1 MKTDWPMRRPLF
13 PVAVAGLLGTV
24 AGLFWGEKPWI
35 WSGWLV
41 CGFVLSWWGPKAFR
55 TIGVWVFVFGVFAFY
70 TGARVHAPS
79 PESLRARAGEQGGT
93 ARLEGMMVELPAER
107 IWSNGDRAVE
117 AEFRVERIETESGWV
132 TCPGKVLM
140 RIDPAPEK
148 TPAVG
153 DLLCVGGYLSLPES
167 PKNPG
172 EFNRRK
178 NLQSQGMDYLF
189 RVHPLDLQD
198 TGSRESAWLP
208 RLAAGLRAHMLR
220 ATSMG
225 LEKDPEAA
233 GLIAGMLFG
242 YRDGV
247 GQDLREVFRNTG
259 TLHLFAVSGQNLAVV
274 AGMLLWILALSGAVR
289 WRWAWMTLPVV
300 FVFCMA
306 TGMEASAARA
316 FVMTA
321 VLYVGWVIGR
331 PMDPANWLG
340 ASLLALL
347 IWDPRQVGDAGF
359 QLSFLVVAGLMVFA
373 GPWQRKLVEWGRPD
387 PWIPRRLLG
396 PWRRGWTRIWS
407 LGATVLASSAAAWT
421 GSLLPGLFLFHQV
434 VPVALLANVVA
445 APVAGSVTITAA
457 ISSFVAPVFPAGTVG
472 LNLINARLVHFLA
485 ASLGWMAGWPG
496 GHFSVADPRVWF
508 DSKPWIKVVAMEGS
522 APTLI
527 SGAGGKWLL
536 EPGSAKGW
544 ANTLRPFLNWHGVQ
558 GIDGVALMAGT
569 SGRMA
574 AAVDLLEGWRIGWW
588 AESGLGGRSG
598 VLKNW
603 REEME
608 RSQKGRRFWRSGDRV
623 PLGEDWTAEILWP
636 PVGEGGQA
644 EENGIVLMLR
654 CGESRLLWAGAISGA
669 IEREL
674 VLVHGDH
681 LRADI
686 LVQGPAKTQ
695 EANLSRTWLETVRP
709 RSVVRWERGLEDD
722 ASLSIHFSDFIWL
735 EGMEVLP
742 LNKTGCLTLRPDAEK
757 GEWRVEKWRP

>member
-1 MKTDWPMRRPLF
+1 
-13 PVAVAGLLGTV
+13 
-24 AGLFWGEKPWI
+24 
-35 WSGWLV
+35 
-41 CGFVLSWWGPKAFR
+41 
-55 TIGVWVFVFGVFAFY
+55 
-70 TGARVHAPS
+70 
-79 PESLRARAGEQGGT
+79 
-93 ARLEGMMVELPAER
+93 
-107 IWSNGDRAVE
+107 
-117 AEFRVERIETESGWV
+117 
-132 TCPGKVLM
+132 
-140 RIDPAPEK
+140 
-148 TPAVG
+148 
-153 DLLCVGGYLSLPES
+153 
-167 PKNPG
+167 
-172 EFNRRK
+172 
-178 NLQSQGMDYLF
+178 
-189 RVHPLDLQD
+189 
-198 TGSRESAWLP
+198 
-208 RLAAGLRAHMLR
+208 
-220 ATSMG
+220 
-225 LEKDPEAA
+225 
-233 GLIAGMLFG
+233 
-242 YRDGV
+242 
-247 GQDLREVFRNTG
+247 
-259 TLHLFAVSGQNLAVV
+259 
-274 AGMLLWILALSGAVR
+274 
-289 WRWAWMTLPVV
+289 MTLPVV
-300 FVFCMA
+300 FVFCLA

-359 QLSFLVVAGLMVFA
+359 QLSFLVVAGLMVFS

-396 PWRRGWTRIWS
+396 PWRRGWTRVWS

-445 APVAGSVTITAA
+445 APVAGAVTITAA
-457 ISSFVAPVFPAGTVG
+457 ISSCVAPVFPAGTVG

-496 GHFSVADPRVWF
+496 GHFSVADPRVWL

-674 VLVHGDH
+674 VLVHGDE

-695 EANLSRTWLETVRP
+695 EANLSRAWLETVRP

-722 ASLSIHFSDFIWL
+722 ASLSIDFSDFTWL
-735 EGMEVLP
+735 EGMEVLA